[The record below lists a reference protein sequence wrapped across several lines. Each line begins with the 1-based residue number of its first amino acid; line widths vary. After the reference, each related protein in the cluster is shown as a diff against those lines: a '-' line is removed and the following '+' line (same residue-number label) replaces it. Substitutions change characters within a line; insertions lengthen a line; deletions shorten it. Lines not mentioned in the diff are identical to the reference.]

1 MMPPR
6 KLYRIGEVMRYTSL
20 SRQTIHNY
28 TVMGLIREEER
39 GESSNHRYYGEEVF
53 ERLRRIQEM
62 KDAQM
67 RLQEIKEVLDGEDA
81 AARGEA

>member
-1 MMPPR
+1 MPPR
-6 KLYRIGEVMRYTSL
+6 KLYRIGEVMRYTKL

-39 GESSNHRYYGEEVF
+39 GESSGHRYYGEEVF

-67 RLQEIKEVLDGEDA
+67 RLQEIKEVLDGEAA

>member
-1 MMPPR
+1 MPPR
-6 KLYRIGEVMRYTSL
+6 KLYRIGEVMRYTKL

-62 KDAQM
+62 KGANM
-67 RLQEIKEVLDGEDA
+67 RLQEIKEVLDTEAA